1 MEKKIKISKNST
13 CYRYTNVQMA
23 QVSLTAALINACLRH
38 IHDKG
43 CNAISNED
51 YERIK
56 NAAEFLVRSYQV
68 NAAEDI
74 DLDAIL
80 ECFNDTDI
88 DRKYL

>member
-1 MEKKIKISKNST
+1 MEKRIKISKNSA
-13 CYRYTNVQMA
+13 CYRYTNAEMSQISV
-23 QVSLTAALINACLRH
+23 TAALINACLRH
-38 IHDKG
+38 VHDKG
-43 CNAISNED
+43 CNEISYED

-56 NAAEFLVRSYQV
+56 NGAVFLVSTYQV
-68 NAAEDI
+68 NEAEDI